1 MRLDKYLK
9 VSRIIKSRPVAKE
22 VCDAGRISIN
32 GRPAKAGS
40 EVKVGDMLHVS
51 YGSRRLE
58 VEVLAIAET
67 IRANEADSLYR
78 VISDVRLKEKEE
90 LI

>member
-9 VSRIIKSRPVAKE
+9 VSRIIKRRPVAKE

-40 EVKVGDMLHVS
+40 EVKLGDILHIS
-51 YGSRRLE
+51 YGNRRLE
-58 VEVLAIAET
+58 VQVMVIAET
-67 IRANEADSLYR
+67 VRAHEAETMYR
-78 VISDVRLKEKEE
+78 VISDVRLNEE
-90 LI
+90 SPA